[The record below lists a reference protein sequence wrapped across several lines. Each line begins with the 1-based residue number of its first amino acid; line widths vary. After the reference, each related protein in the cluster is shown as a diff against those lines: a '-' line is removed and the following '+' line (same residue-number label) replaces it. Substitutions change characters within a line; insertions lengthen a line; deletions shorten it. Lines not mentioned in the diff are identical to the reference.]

1 MNLEEAELKMVYT
14 TMIHPTKHSLLIFS
28 KKQNRGIRKFILFP
42 WSYAATAASKAIA

>member
-28 KKQNRGIRKFILFP
+28 KKQNRGIRTHLELKYKR
-42 WSYAATAASKAIA
+42 WAADKSW